1 MTRRH
6 PTKRNR
12 QGAALI
18 LALTLMTIFS
28 VLGTS
33 FIVSMSLELDEARLA
48 QRETR
53 ARHLA
58 EAGIHAAIGDLGVAV
73 RESRQAD
80 LLAQRVRTYEFPA
93 YRGVMTDD
101 GYALERAPRISYA
114 EVTVSDES
122 GKLNLNHAPASM
134 LRLILNVDGATA
146 RNITSSLPLPS
157 LFAPGTKDERKW
169 LSGPDELLSRGLLT
183 PEQYAALDLSHLT
196 TLTVPATAKPERFLN
211 VNAVSAV
218 VLAALL
224 DIPLEQAQQATVR
237 RPFNSLADLEAA
249 AGKPANTFNIKP
261 RFSAPDALPPELSLE
276 SRCFRITSKALYGLQ
291 DQGVARR
298 SSAWAEA
305 VVVFDGDGG
314 YEIVHWSTDN
324 AEDEPLAEAEPTAE
338 ADGEVDEALE
348 SPAPADADIQD
359 ETTAQ
364 AS

>member
-1 MTRRH
+1 MTRSN
-6 PTKRNR
+6 PAKRNR

-33 FIVSMSLELDEARLA
+33 FIVSMSLELDEARLV

-58 EAGIHAAIGDLGVAV
+58 EAGIHAAIGELGVAV

-80 LLAQRVRTYEFPA
+80 LLAQHVRTYEFPA
-93 YRGVMTDD
+93 YRGVMTDA

-114 EVTVSDES
+114 EVTLSDES

-134 LRLILNVDGATA
+134 LRLMLNVDGATA
-146 RNITSSLPLPS
+146 RNISSSLPLPS
-157 LFAPGTKDERKW
+157 FFAPGASDGRKW

-183 PEQYAALDLSHLT
+183 PEQYAALDLSLLT

-211 VNAVSAV
+211 VNTVSAE

-224 DIPLEQAQQATVR
+224 DIPVEQAQQATVR

-249 AGKPANTFNIKP
+249 AEKPANTFNIKP

-305 VVVFDGDGG
+305 VVVFDGEGG

-324 AEDEPLAEAEPTAE
+324 AEVEPLIESEPA
-338 ADGEVDEALE
+338 ADPAVDAADKEE
-348 SPAPADADIQD
+348 TPAPEGAGNQD
-359 ETTAQ
+359 ETSAQ